1 LKKVLVTGG
10 SGFIGGA
17 LIKDL
22 ARKGI
27 ETVTICRGKHPHID
41 KFGAIHFQGDI
52 RNQQLVNDAAKG
64 CDVVFH
70 VAAKAGIW
78 GAWKDY
84 YSINVTGTENIFHAC
99 RVNKIPAL
107 VYTSTPSVVFNGQ
120 DITGADETIPYAEN
134 FLCHYAHTKAI
145 AEQKVLAANSNG
157 LRTVAL
163 RPHLVWGPGDTNL
176 IPRLLDRG
184 RRGVLKQV
192 GDGQN
197 LVAISY
203 IDNVVAAHLLAAEN
217 LEKNGSAAG
226 KAYFVSQGEP
236 VNLWQW
242 INDLFARLQIP
253 PVSSKISFNKAYVA
267 GLAMETVYGV
277 LRIKREPLMTRFLAE
292 QLAKSH
298 WFSMH
303 NAKGDFGYE
312 PIISTEEGLDRLLDF
327 VQKGR

>member
-1 LKKVLVTGG
+1 MKKVLVTGG

-17 LIKDL
+17 LINEL
-22 ARKGI
+22 AAKGI
-27 ETVTICRGKHPHID
+27 ETVTICRGKHPDID
-41 KFGAIHFQGDI
+41 KLGVTHFRGDI
-52 RNQQLVNDAAKG
+52 RNRQLVKDAAKG

-84 YSINVTGTENIFHAC
+84 YSINVTGTENILQACHANN
-99 RVNKIPAL
+99 VSAL

-120 DITGADETIPYAEN
+120 DINGADESIPYAEK
-134 FLCHYAHTKAI
+134 FLCHYAHTKII
-145 AEQKVLAANSNG
+145 AEKKVLAANSND

-184 RRGVLKQV
+184 RRSLLKQV

-197 LVAISY
+197 LVDISY
-203 IDNVVAAHLLAAEN
+203 IDNVVDAHLLAAEN

-236 VNLWQW
+236 VKLWQW
-242 INDLFARLQIP
+242 INDLFARLHIP
-253 PVSSKISFNKAYVA
+253 AISSKIRFNKAYVA
-267 GLAMETVYGV
+267 GLAMETMYGL

-292 QLAKSH
+292 QLARSH
-298 WFSMH
+298 WFSIH
-303 NAKGDFGYE
+303 NAKNDFGYT
-312 PIISTEEGLDRLLDF
+312 PKISTEKGLDRLLDF
-327 VQKGR
+327 VQRGR